1 MPDGTVVEMPDQLDP
16 ALGAR
21 LRAFQQSG
29 GKPPAPAPTGVGE
42 RALNLVKDVA
52 ATPFKIAGTAADVG
66 SRLSAALD
74 PSQAGSPLPEYGEHN
89 YVPPALQHAP
99 TVLSPEEQQFNETQK
114 TPAQRAIEGAHGPL
128 IDTLK
133 ENAGPAAT
141 LVGAVAGV
149 PGAVRGG
156 AAAMSGA
163 VDRLEAIGAA
173 SPTEIAGAVRRA
185 TAPTPIQELN
195 QAGYKYRPSD
205 VQARNPTMQD
215 VPGSTR
221 EAITSS
227 PEQTQQIIRNNSAL
241 STRLI
246 GEDIGIPNATKLTPA
261 HYAEA
266 RLAPGATYDR
276 VGDAVGTVE
285 RATTAAPDTL
295 QALAGDQSVQAMPAT
310 ARTQAARVAEGLRSG
325 QYTGPQLIRDI
336 SYFRQVGGISGRAAA
351 NALEEE
357 LGAQVQAK
365 APAMTGDYEDART
378 RFAKIQNAED
388 ATTGGLIDAADYKRY
403 AENNPR
409 LLTGN
414 SRLVALAGGE
424 LPAVTRL
431 PSAGTDV
438 SPVKGTLYD
447 TAMNAVARGAAKLPG
462 VNITRPGIQARTA
475 NAAPPPGPLPTGPYQ
490 RGIATPRQLELQGPS
505 ADLTPPPG
513 EVGPQPLGA
522 ALAQPAPLPRPI
534 QQQIKLRDERAQQPG
549 GGTTPAPPIPEP
561 YGGAQPPEGQ
571 LPKRLGD
578 YLRYLMEHGPAPS
591 TPTPGFT
598 PSSDLR
604 RLLDQGHTL
613 DTIEQ
618 DPKTGKYRPILR
630 SALRASEPNGE

>member
-74 PSQAGSPLPEYGEHN
+74 PSQAGSPLPAYGEHN

-241 STRLI
+241 NTRLI
-246 GEDIGIPNATKLTPA
+246 GEDIGVPNATKLTPQ

-266 RLAPGATYDR
+266 RLAPGADYDR
-276 VGDAVGTVE
+276 MGAGIGAVDKPLSDAPQ
-285 RATTAAPDTL
+285 RL
-295 QALAGDQSVQAMPAT
+295 QAALADNSPTALAPGAKLQVQ
-310 ARTQAARVAEGLRSG
+310 RVLDGIGSG
-325 QYTGPQLIRDI
+325 QYAGPQIIKDI
-336 SYFRQVGGISGRAAA
+336 SYFRTVPNGRAIAS
-351 NALEEE
+351 ALEDE

-365 APAMTGDYEDART
+365 MPNEVGTYEKART
-378 RFAKIQNAED
+378 LFAKIQNAED
-388 ATTGGLIDAADYKRY
+388 ATTGGLIDAADYRRF
-403 AENNPR
+403 AEANPR
-409 LLTGN
+409 VLTGN

-431 PSAGTDV
+431 PTPTAAA
-438 SPVKGTLYD
+438 SPVNDPTLFGTL
-447 TAMNAVARGAAKLPG
+447 AHVGRSVAKKLPG
-462 VNITRPGIQARTA
+462 ANITRPGIQARIA

-549 GGTTPAPPIPEP
+549 GGTTPTPPIPEP